1 MKWPKPKKPPNMFP
15 SGNGFKKKIKN
26 RSIGLFFMHP
36 VCEMI
41 ITCKLISY
49 AFLDKCITHTIISVV
64 RSDNREHKIKYH
76 TICRVPPA
84 PGCII
89 VHS

>member
-1 MKWPKPKKPPNMFP
+1 
-15 SGNGFKKKIKN
+15 
-26 RSIGLFFMHP
+26 MHP

-76 TICRVPPA
+76 TICTVPP
-84 PGCII
+84 PQG
-89 VHS
+89 VL